1 LPTPSSRRD
10 LFVNDVGPEAKGSKP
25 GKPGWAHLPVKSGM
39 DAVVF
44 VPLSA
49 VVTVGAAALNELGI
63 AAAAANVTSKRKF
76 RRIMLPSLKWLLS
89 IAWVMGNATLF
100 GSVFERRT
108 GRE

>member
-1 LPTPSSRRD
+1 
-10 LFVNDVGPEAKGSKP
+10 
-25 GKPGWAHLPVKSGM
+25 M

-89 IAWVMGNATLF
+89 IALVMLHSLGACLKGGTAA
-100 GSVFERRT
+100 SEKWDQHAVA
-108 GRE
+108 